1 MSRTTNTRRL
11 AGAIALTAV
20 LAGASASGAHAAT
33 CVDHRPAAS
42 QTRHADVRK
51 ASRTATSQATSK
63 QATSKQAT
71 SKKATSKKAT
81 TKKATTT
88 QRSTVRK
95 ASAGTPTTTRATAT
109 TASLGAVA
117 ASTIT
122 SSNSAVAYAG
132 TTSISTSGLSANA
145 VKVLQAVNATFPQ
158 VTDIGGVR
166 SGSDAQDH
174 GTGHALDLM
183 TSDKA
188 TGDEIAAYLQAHA
201 SELGIKYVIWRQHI
215 WSVQRSGEGWRAMA
229 DRGSATANHYDHVH
243 VSVN

>member
-20 LAGASASGAHAAT
+20 LAGASASGAQAAT

-42 QTRHADVRK
+42 QTGHADVRK

-63 QATSKQAT
+63 QATSK
-71 SKKATSKKAT
+71 
-81 TKKATTT
+81 KATTT

-95 ASAGTPTTTRATAT
+95 ASAGTPSTTRATAT

-122 SSNSAVAYAG
+122 SSNSAVAYAS

>member
-1 MSRTTNTRRL
+1 M
-11 AGAIALTAV
+11 
-20 LAGASASGAHAAT
+20 
-33 CVDHRPAAS
+33 
-42 QTRHADVRK
+42 
-51 ASRTATSQATSK
+51 
-63 QATSKQAT
+63 
-71 SKKATSKKAT
+71 
-81 TKKATTT
+81 
-88 QRSTVRK
+88 
-95 ASAGTPTTTRATAT
+95 
-109 TASLGAVA
+109 A

-188 TGDEIAAYLQAHA
+188 TGDEIAA
-201 SELGIKYVIWRQHI
+201 
-215 WSVQRSGEGWRAMA
+215 WSMMNDDARLRMMEDVLPPRAA
-229 DRGSATANHYDHVH
+229 RREPA
-243 VSVN
+243 

>member
-63 QATSKQAT
+63 QATSK
-71 SKKATSKKAT
+71 KAT

-122 SSNSAVAYAG
+122 SSNSAVAYAS

-229 DRGSATANHYDHVH
+229 DRGSATSNHYDHVH

>member
-42 QTRHADVRK
+42 QTGHADVRK

-63 QATSKQAT
+63 QATSKQ
-71 SKKATSKKAT
+71 ATSKKAT

-122 SSNSAVAYAG
+122 SSNSAVAYAS

-229 DRGSATANHYDHVH
+229 DRGSATSNHYDHVH